1 MNDEETEESV
11 SIVALLDEIMVI
23 QGLMQCLLFVLL
35 GDEYKSHPSK
45 QHLHLLYTVQEK
57 MRYIELQLKR
67 L

>member
-1 MNDEETEESV
+1 MMNDEESV
-11 SIVALLDEIMVI
+11 SIVALLDEIMVV

-35 GDEYKSHPSK
+35 GDEYKSHPEK

-57 MRYIELQLKR
+57 MRYIESQLKR